1 MNNRPDIIVVTPT
14 PVTMEVTQI
23 TVTMRNFELN
33 ATEGSAVVV
42 RYDKDNRFVD
52 TKEVPIPPNIYA
64 SWGTDDSVIVN
75 YVLGKLSMTQL
86 AVKKRTTPT
95 ATTSTSATTITPHT
109 GHKR

>member
-1 MNNRPDIIVVTPT
+1 MNNRPDIIVVSPT

-52 TKEVPIPPNIYA
+52 TKEIPIPPNIYT
-64 SWGTDDSVIVN
+64 SWGTDDTVIIN
-75 YVLGKLSMTQL
+75 YVLEKMSMTQ
-86 AVKKRTTPT
+86 VGIIKRSTPKP
-95 ATTSTSATTITPHT
+95 TSTTTNAE
-109 GHKR
+109 